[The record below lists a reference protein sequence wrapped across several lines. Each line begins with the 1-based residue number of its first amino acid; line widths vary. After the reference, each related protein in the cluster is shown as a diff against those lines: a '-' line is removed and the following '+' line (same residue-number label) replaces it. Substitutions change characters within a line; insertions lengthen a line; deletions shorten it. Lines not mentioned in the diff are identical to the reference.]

1 MSEDELSIESL
12 SDFDND
18 SDLDDNF
25 NDDESMTS
33 KSSTNKQSR
42 SKQLKNKAT
51 KIKKDDEENDTN
63 EEDSDLSDIEDLD
76 DFENS
81 EEDIDDNSEES
92 DISDIDDDTTS
103 RLKLVNDTD
112 TIITNNK
119 KNVILNKEDYKSHPW
134 LSIYEYTKILS
145 ERANQLLSGAK
156 LMLNIPNDI
165 NPGDTNQKAKDLA
178 KQYAILEIK
187 NKVCPFKI
195 IRRINDKIEIW
206 DVNDLELLEDE

>member
-51 KIKKDDEENDTN
+51 KIKKDDEENDTD

-92 DISDIDDDTTS
+92 DISDIDDTTS

-119 KNVILNKEDYKSHPW
+119 KNVILNKEDYKSHSW

>member
-12 SDFDND
+12 SDFGND

-42 SKQLKNKAT
+42 SKQLKNKAM
-51 KIKKDDEENDTN
+51 KIKKDDEENDTD

-119 KNVILNKEDYKSHPW
+119 KNVILNKEDYKS
-134 LSIYEYTKILS
+134 LYEYTKILS

-165 NPGDTNQKAKDLA
+165 NPGDTDQKAKDLA

-187 NKVCPFKI
+187 NKVCLFKI
-195 IRRINDKIEIW
+195 IRKINDKIEIW